1 MDTKL
6 CLTFDDMKTAVM
18 QHLKDKTWIRK
29 LSDTNCDVTRVN
41 FYSWFVT
48 FRRESII
55 TGQSYTE
62 CYTYP
67 DLCRILILN
76 KI

>member
-6 CLTFDDMKTAVM
+6 CLTFDDMKTGVM
-18 QHLKDKTWIRK
+18 QYLEDKTWIRK

-41 FYSWFVT
+41 FYPWFVT

-55 TGQSYTE
+55 TGQFYTE

-67 DLCRILILN
+67 DLYRFLILN
-76 KI
+76 EI